1 MATRED
7 SPPRTRHRL
16 PKPVKVTAAILF
28 TVWTVD
34 YIDRLVLTIVLPQ
47 IGREFML
54 SNTQKGLLVSAFFLA
69 YALAQIPGGVLTD
82 RIGGRKIA
90 GIAMLSWSA
99 FTAFTGMVHSYGL
112 LLAVRV
118 LFGVAQAPF
127 PAAATKILA
136 ERTTPDQRM
145 SAQGIV
151 TSSNGFG
158 ALIGYLTVPPL
169 VVVLGW
175 RNTFIGMAVLGAV
188 CFLLLFVLPRRTQSE
203 PATESSGT
211 ATRDRLELRRLLRN
225 PALLTF
231 AAMFFGSSLIS
242 WGVVSWMPSY
252 LQDVRGVALGTSAVL
267 LALPALAIAIGTYVG
282 GRLTDRLGGA
292 TARIVTPA
300 MVVSLASIVVM
311 ATTESL
317 AVFVILECIAV
328 FGCGVCIVPV
338 VSVPLKALP
347 TEMSGT
353 AFSIVNFGG
362 QMAGVVAPLAMG
374 MLLDAFGYTAA
385 FLFLAVGA
393 ALAAVLA
400 VVAPQTVEA
409 FDRRAQTAR

>member
-7 SPPRTRHRL
+7 LPLRRRHRL
-16 PKPVKVTAAILF
+16 PKPVKVTAAVLF

-47 IGREFML
+47 IGKEFML

-151 TSSNGFG
+151 TSSNGIG

-175 RNTFIGMAVLGAV
+175 RSTFIGMAVLGAV
-188 CFLLLFVLPRRTQSE
+188 CFLLLFLLPRSIQSE
-203 PATESSGT
+203 RAPEAPKPA
-211 ATRDRLELRRLLRN
+211 RDRMELRRLLRN

-267 LALPALAIAIGTYVG
+267 LALPAFAIAIGTYAG

-300 MVVSLASIVVM
+300 MVVSLTSIVVM

-409 FDRRAQTAR
+409 FDRRAQNAQ

>member
-1 MATRED
+1 MAARED
-7 SPPRTRHRL
+7 SPLRIRHRL
-16 PKPVKVTAAILF
+16 PRPVKVTAAVLF

-47 IGREFML
+47 IGKEFML

-82 RIGGRKIA
+82 RVGGRKIA

-151 TSSNGFG
+151 TSSNGIG

-175 RNTFIGMAVLGAV
+175 RGTFIGMAVLGAV
-188 CFLLLFVLPRRTQSE
+188 CFLLLFVLPRSIQSE
-203 PATESSGT
+203 PT
-211 ATRDRLELRRLLRN
+211 AEPAEPARERMELRRLLKNRS
-225 PALLTF
+225 LLTF

-300 MVVSLASIVVM
+300 MVASLASIVVM

-374 MLLDAFGYTAA
+374 ILLDAFGYTAA

-409 FDRRAQTAR
+409 FDRRAQTAQ